1 MPCIPLIPLIPPAIF
16 AVAPLLPLG
25 FPLTLLPASM
35 AGWTEAPAMAML
47 AADIDE
53 ALLGCRS
60 SALLWML
67 MGALPKVGMPL
78 PVPLARSCAS
88 APMIVLAVTSVFLW
102 RASAS
107 VRARLIA
114 DPWNLGKSPIL
125 QPSVAVG
132 MLRGG
137 TVELSWLLHLP
148 PKGET
153 GANFPECDVPRPGC
167 VRTRFL
173 LVAQTGGCLR
183 AAVPGQI
190 GNNDARW
197 KDVDSDGD
205 THFRRRLSC
214 TTHSTLSHLQLPQG
228 APSTTSQRTLRARQ
242 LFKETP

>member
-1 MPCIPLIPLIPPAIF
+1 MPCIPLIPPIPPAMF

-25 FPLTLLPASM
+25 FPLTLLPASR
-35 AGWTEAPAMAML
+35 AGWTEAPVMAIL

-67 MGALPKVGMPL
+67 MGALPNVGMPL

-88 APMIVLAVTSVFLW
+88 APIIVLAVTSVFLW

-107 VRARLIA
+107 VRTRLTA

-125 QPSVAVG
+125 RPSVAVG

-137 TVELSWLLHLP
+137 SIELSWLLHLP

-153 GANFPECDVPRPGC
+153 GAKSQSATPLGQDVSHSVFARGAGRRVEAEVHSGGRPG
-167 VRTRFL
+167 
-173 LVAQTGGCLR
+173 A
-183 AAVPGQI
+183 
-190 GNNDARW
+190 DYEE
-197 KDVDSDGD
+197 
-205 THFRRRLSC
+205 RRQMERC
-214 TTHSTLSHLQLPQG
+214 
-228 APSTTSQRTLRARQ
+228 RQ
-242 LFKETP
+242 